1 MASVAATH
9 VWSSVTATHQWSSV
23 TRDES
28 EEIKLS
34 HVEEMILSHVVANSE
49 RAQFSCAP
57 FSCTTHKCE
66 AAIRST
72 VAQAKSVFVALV

>member
-34 HVEEMILSHVVANSE
+34 HVEEMILSLIVANSK
-49 RAQFSCAP
+49 RAQFSCALC
-57 FSCTTHKCE
+57 SYITHECE
-66 AAIRST
+66 ATIGT
-72 VAQAKSVFVALV
+72 Q